1 MSAVL
6 PEDPAVPVGKSRR
19 KRNFLDGYIDFKK
32 LSCYNFLRQ
41 ETSEGALPYGRALSL
56 FQGKVAAG
64 AGMLSRDIFLIMGNC
79 KEENENVLC

>member
-1 MSAVL
+1 M
-6 PEDPAVPVGKSRR
+6 
-19 KRNFLDGYIDFKK
+19 LDGYIDFKK